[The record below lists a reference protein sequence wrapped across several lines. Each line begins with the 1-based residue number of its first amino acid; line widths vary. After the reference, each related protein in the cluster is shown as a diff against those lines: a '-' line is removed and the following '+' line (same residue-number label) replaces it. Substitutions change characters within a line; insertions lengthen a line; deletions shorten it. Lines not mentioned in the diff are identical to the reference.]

1 MGDLSES
8 DNDGADNGNTGDVR
22 SGSFSQSRGHRAGRL
37 RADRHNSKKKKKK
50 GCKC

>member
-8 DNDGADNGNTGDVR
+8 DNDGVDNNNPNDLR

-37 RADRHNSKKKKKK
+37 RPDRNKKKKKK
-50 GCKC
+50 GCAC